1 MSCDVAAAGDR
12 DGYLDVRI
20 SEIQPATTEVL
31 PSSRLVVRPT
41 RSKKIGAWRHVA
53 NYETTIL
60 KLKGVIKVLS
70 SINQARAAGI
80 KRHHSRRIGRHR
92 NCADHFSGHRYEVRR
107 AHEGIDAPHL
117 VPRRDGKGRSPREV
131 AR

>member
-1 MSCDVAAAGDR
+1 MSRDVAAAGDH
-12 DGYLDVRI
+12 DGYALDVRI
-20 SEIQPATTEVL
+20 SDIQPATTEVPL
-31 PSSRLVVRPT
+31 ASRLVVRPT

-53 NYETTIL
+53 NYETTVL

-92 NCADHFSGHRYEVRR
+92 NCADHFSGHSYEVRR
-107 AHEGIDAPHL
+107 TQEEIDGPNV
-117 VPRRDGKGRSPREV
+117 VPRPDENGL
-131 AR
+131 